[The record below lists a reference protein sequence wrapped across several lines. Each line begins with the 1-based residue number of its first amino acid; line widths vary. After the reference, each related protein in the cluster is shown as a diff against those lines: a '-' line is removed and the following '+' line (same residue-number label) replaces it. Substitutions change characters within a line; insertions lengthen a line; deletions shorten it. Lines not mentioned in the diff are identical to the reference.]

1 MAKLNIGSVLE
12 NADPLMRAV
21 DDVVQEFG
29 STLDEVVKELEDA
42 LANKDDLTIDQL
54 NYYIAYIPIVL
65 YNISDRIGNLGICG
79 DVAKHTRRN
88 KYNDAMLASTK
99 NTVSQRTSDA
109 QSQIV
114 EEQMMEDVYN
124 RAYKKL
130 QHRMEY
136 AESLHSSLKKIL
148 NYRISEL
155 EVTRTNSFTV
165 RRADR
170 I

>member
-12 NADPLMRAV
+12 NADPLIESVEEVVRA
-21 DDVVQEFG
+21 FG
-29 STLDEVVKELEDA
+29 SELDNVVRELEGA
-42 LANKDDLTIDQL
+42 LANKNDLTIDQL
-54 NYYIAYIPIVL
+54 NYYIAYIPIIL
-65 YNISDRIGNLGICG
+65 YNISDRIGDLGICG

-88 KYNDAMLASTK
+88 KYNDAMLASAK

-109 QSQIV
+109 QNQIV
-114 EEQMMEDVYN
+114 EEQMMEDVYS

-130 QHRMEY
+130 QHRMNY

-155 EVTRTNSFTV
+155 EVTRTNTFNV